1 MTGLVLRGAII
12 LWSALF
18 LFLGLRGIVDPG
30 VYADNFGMRIEA
42 GAANTIRADFSAF
55 FIVAAA
61 GGLMGAL
68 VPRWSNALL
77 VPAALYGTALVGRI
91 IGATMGD
98 AMNNGIV
105 TAMMIEALSVVL
117 LAGGWRLLTRKP
129 KIISDDMSFAP
140 PTDPLATAPV
150 SPTPQDRSTF

>member
-12 LWSALF
+12 LWAALF

-30 VYADNFGMRIEA
+30 VYAQQFSMRIEA

-55 FIVAAA
+55 FIVAA
-61 GGLMGAL
+61 GGAL
-68 VPRWSNALL
+68 IGALIPRWIHALL
-77 VPAALYGTALVGRI
+77 VPAALFGTALIGRI

-98 AMNNGIV
+98 AITNDIV
-105 TAMMIEALSVVL
+105 TAMIIEALSVVL

-129 KIISDDMSFAP
+129 KIISEEISFAP
-140 PTDPLATAPV
+140 PTDPLNPAPV
-150 SPTPQDRSTF
+150 STPPQDRTTF

>member
-30 VYADNFGMRIEA
+30 VYAENFGMRIEA

-55 FIVAAA
+55 FIVAA
-61 GGLMGAL
+61 GGALIGAL

-77 VPAALYGTALVGRI
+77 VPAALFGTALIGRI
-91 IGATMGD
+91 IGASMGD
-98 AMNNGIV
+98 AMNNGIIQ
-105 TAMMIEALSVVL
+105 AMIIEALSVVL
-117 LAGGWRLLTRKP
+117 LAGGWRLLTRRP
-129 KIISDDMSFAP
+129 KIISDDISFAE
-140 PTDPLATAPV
+140 PTDPLATAPAA
-150 SPTPQDRSTF
+150 TPPHDRTTF